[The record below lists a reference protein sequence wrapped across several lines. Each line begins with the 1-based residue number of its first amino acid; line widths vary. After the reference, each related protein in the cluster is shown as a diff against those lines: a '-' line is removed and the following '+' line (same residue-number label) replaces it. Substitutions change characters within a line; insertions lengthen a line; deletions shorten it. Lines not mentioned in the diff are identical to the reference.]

1 MGQKLVPMELIIKGV
16 TYIISTRL
24 VPSKKPILFML
35 KVEPD
40 NSRKYI
46 SSLYPTSDVNK
57 FNFDYSSKSYTIDIL
72 VKEITIRK

>member
-1 MGQKLVPMELIIKGV
+1 MELIIRGV

-24 VPSKKPILFML
+24 VPSKKPLLFLL

-40 NSRKYI
+40 NKRKYI
-46 SSLYPTSDVNK
+46 SSLFPTQDVNK
-57 FNFDYSSKSYTIDIL
+57 FNFDYSCKSYTIDIL

>member
-1 MGQKLVPMELIIKGV
+1 MELIIKGV

-24 VPSKKPILFML
+24 VPSKKPLLFLL

-40 NSRKYI
+40 NKRKYI
-46 SSLYPTSDVNK
+46 SSLYPTEDASK
-57 FNFDYSSKSYTIDIL
+57 FNFDYSCKSYTIDIL

>member
-1 MGQKLVPMELIIKGV
+1 MELIIKGV

-24 VPSKKPILFML
+24 VPSKKPLLFLL

-40 NSRKYI
+40 NKRKYI
-46 SSLYPTSDVNK
+46 SSLYPTLDVNK
-57 FNFDYSSKSYTIDIL
+57 FNFDYSCKSYTIDIL

>member
-1 MGQKLVPMELIIKGV
+1 MEVIIKGV

-24 VPSKKPILFML
+24 VASKKPILFML

>member
-1 MGQKLVPMELIIKGV
+1 MEIVIKGV

-24 VPSKKPILFML
+24 VASKKPILFML

-40 NSRKYI
+40 NTRKYI

-57 FNFDYSSKSYTIDIL
+57 FNFDYDSRSYTIDIL
-72 VKEITIRK
+72 AKQITARR